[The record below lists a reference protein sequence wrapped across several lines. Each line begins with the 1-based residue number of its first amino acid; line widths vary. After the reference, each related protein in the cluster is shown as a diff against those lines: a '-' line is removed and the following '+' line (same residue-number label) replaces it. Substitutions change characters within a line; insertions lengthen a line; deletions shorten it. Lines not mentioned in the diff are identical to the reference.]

1 MLTVS
6 DMLGIALKIE
16 GAGYSYYEKLG
27 ERTSGEVRTLFL
39 RLAEQEREHAGIFRE
54 LLKDEGNVSTTHDWN
69 DNVGYLKS
77 YAEISIFPRIE
88 SSEVPQN
95 LNKAISS
102 AMEVE
107 KDSIIFYSDLS
118 SVIPDSNELK
128 KVIEE
133 ERRHLHDL
141 VKLYGSL

>member
-27 ERTSGEVRTLFL
+27 ERTSGEVKTLFL
-39 RLAEQEREHAGIFRE
+39 RLAEQEREHADIFRE
-54 LLKDEGNVSTTHDWN
+54 LLKDVGKASTTQDWD

-107 KDSIIFYSDLS
+107 KDSII
-118 SVIPDSNELK
+118 
-128 KVIEE
+128 
-133 ERRHLHDL
+133 
-141 VKLYGSL
+141 

>member
-16 GAGYSYYEKLG
+16 SAGYSYYQKLS
-27 ERTSGEVRTLFL
+27 ERTSGEVRDLFS
-39 RLAEQEREHAGIFRE
+39 RLSVQEREHAEIFRDI
-54 LLKDEGNVSTTHDWN
+54 LKNVENEPTAQDWD

-95 LNKAISS
+95 MSKAISG

-107 KDSIIFYSDLS
+107 KDSIIFYSDLAS
-118 SVIPDSNELK
+118 FIPNSKELK
-128 KVIEE
+128 EIIEE

>member
-1 MLTVS
+1 MLAVS

-16 GAGYSYYEKLG
+16 SAGYSYYQKLS
-27 ERTSGEVRTLFL
+27 ERTSGEVRDLFS
-39 RLAEQEREHAGIFRE
+39 RLSVQEREHAEIFRDI
-54 LLKDEGNVSTTHDWN
+54 LKNVENEPTAQDWD

-95 LNKAISS
+95 MSKAISG

-107 KDSIIFYSDLS
+107 KDSIIFYSDLAS
-118 SVIPDSNELK
+118 FIPNSKELK
-128 KVIEE
+128 EIIEE